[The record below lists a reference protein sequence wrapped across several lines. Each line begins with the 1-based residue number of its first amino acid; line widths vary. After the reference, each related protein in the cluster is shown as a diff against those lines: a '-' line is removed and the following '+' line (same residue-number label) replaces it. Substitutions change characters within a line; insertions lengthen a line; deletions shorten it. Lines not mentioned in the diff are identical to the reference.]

1 MSDPSQDKHSPNTL
15 LMQYASL
22 AGQLAVGL
30 LLMVYLGSKLDNWV
44 RPGIPVFIWLLPLF
58 LVIGMIVKVI
68 RDTSK
73 K

>member
-1 MSDPSQDKHSPNTL
+1 MTDPVQHKRSSNKL
-15 LMQYASL
+15 LMQYAGL
-22 AGQLAVGL
+22 AAQLAAGL
-30 LLMVYLGSKLDNWV
+30 LLMVYLGIWLDKWI

-58 LVIGMIVKVI
+58 LVIGMIIKVI